1 MRIRKFIEMFRRV
14 SDRRSRYFDRKHY
27 IANHNVSVT
36 VGAHPVMIYRINRFV
51 VGFDVGLETSRLVL
65 LPDLY

>member
-27 IANHNVSVT
+27 IANRNVT
-36 VGAHPVMIYRINRFV
+36 AGAHPVMIYRINRFV